1 MQLTTDPGAFPPT
14 PPRSTTDA
22 RLIAEHDWA
31 AFDAV
36 EEMKDHWDRP
46 GWTSSTR
53 AYYWMLTFPDAAP
66 LIEHARRC
74 QKELRHLAFDDIDAD
89 GLHLTL
95 GRIGRIDEI
104 DPAHVDRLVAK
115 AHERTPESFTLGAVP
130 LTASRGAIR
139 YSVAPWT
146 PVIQMHEAL
155 SAAGTESG
163 IPPRKPTSLLRPHL
177 GIAYCNRPISADI
190 VRDAIRPLREFDAV
204 DALVQKV
211 RLVELRREGQAY
223 RWQVIHS
230 LELR

>member
-1 MQLTTDPGAFPPT
+1 MRLTADPGAFPPT
-14 PPRSTTDA
+14 PPPSTTDA
-22 RLIAEHDWA
+22 TLIAEHDWA

-53 AYYWMLTFPDAAP
+53 AYYWMLTFPNATP
-66 LIEHARRC
+66 LIDHAGQC

-95 GRIGRIDEI
+95 GRIGRVDEI
-104 DPAHVDRLVAK
+104 DSGHLDRLVAEV
-115 AHERTPESFTLGAVP
+115 HVRRPERFSLRAVP

-139 YSVAPWT
+139 YSVAPWA
-146 PVIQMHEAL
+146 PVIQLHEDL
-155 SAAGTESG
+155 SAAGAASG
-163 IPPRKPTSLLRPHL
+163 IPPRKPTSALRPHL
-177 GIAYCNRPISADI
+177 GIAYCNRAISADI
-190 VRDAIRPLREFDAV
+190 VRDAVRPLRELDAV
-204 DALVQKV
+204 DVPVQRV
-211 RLVELRREGQAY
+211 RLVELRREGRAY

>member
-1 MQLTTDPGAFPPT
+1 M
-14 PPRSTTDA
+14 
-22 RLIAEHDWA
+22 IAEHDWA

-53 AYYWMLTFPDAAP
+53 AYYWMLTFPDAVP
-66 LIEHARRC
+66 LIEHAGQC

-95 GRIGRIDEI
+95 GRIGRVDEI
-104 DPAHVDRLVAK
+104 DSGHLDRLIAK
-115 AHERTPESFTLGAVP
+115 AHERRPECFTLRAVP

-146 PVIQMHEAL
+146 PVLHLHEAL
-155 SAAGTESG
+155 SAVSAESG

-177 GIAYCNRPISADI
+177 GIAYCNRPIPADV
-190 VRDAIRPLREFDAV
+190 VREAIRPLRGLDAV
-204 DALVQKV
+204 DVPVRRA
-211 RLVELRREGQAY
+211 RLVELRREDRAY
-223 RWQVIHS
+223 RWQVVHS

>member
-1 MQLTTDPGAFPPT
+1 M
-14 PPRSTTDA
+14 
-22 RLIAEHDWA
+22 IAKHDWA

-36 EEMKDHWDRP
+36 EEMNDHWDRP

-53 AYYWMLTFPDAAP
+53 AYYWMLTFPDATP
-66 LIEHARRC
+66 LIDHAGHC

-95 GRIGRIDEI
+95 GRIGRVDEI
-104 DPAHVDRLVAK
+104 DSGHLDRLVAK
-115 AHERTPESFTLGAVP
+115 AQERRPESFTLRAVP

-139 YSVAPWT
+139 YSVAPWD
-146 PVIQMHEAL
+146 PVLHLHEAL
-155 SAAGTESG
+155 FAADAESG
-163 IPPRKPTSLLRPHL
+163 IPQRKPTSLLRPHL
-177 GIAYCNRPISADI
+177 GIAYCNRPVSADI
-190 VRDAIRPLREFDAV
+190 VRDAIRPLRELDAV
-204 DALVQKV
+204 DVAVQKV